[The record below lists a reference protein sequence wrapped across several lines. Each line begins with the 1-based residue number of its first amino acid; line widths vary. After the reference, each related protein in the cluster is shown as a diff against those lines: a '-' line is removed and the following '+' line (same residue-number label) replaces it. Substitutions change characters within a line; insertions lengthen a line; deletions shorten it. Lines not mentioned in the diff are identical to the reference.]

1 MATKVFN
8 HAVDLYIAGD
18 DEKSKDWAGKA
29 LNIAHYCIDEGG
41 LERVLQG
48 KLLELKF
55 DS

>member
-1 MATKVFN
+1 MATKAFN

-29 LNIAHYCIDEGG
+29 LNIAHYSMDEGS
-41 LERVLQG
+41 LEKVLQS